1 MAKRTNSVDTTFFSL
16 ELLRR
21 IPRSQR
27 ITAQELHQQLT
38 DAGIERNVRTIQRQ
52 LERLSQHFDLE
63 CDDRCRPYGWRWR
76 VGSRGLSMAQ
86 LSPAESLLM
95 QMAQAHLKHLL
106 PAHLMASFSPFF
118 SQAGHTLSHSE
129 QAQRER
135 EWSQKV
141 RVVAASQPL
150 LPPVIQEGVFDAV
163 SEALYYNRWLNID
176 YSNAHGTR
184 RQVEVMPLGLAQQ
197 GSRLYLVCRFKG
209 YDNERSLALNRITS
223 AVCSTFHFSRPTDFN
238 LKRYDDDGRFGFG
251 EGRHIRIHF
260 TLETA
265 RAQLLLE
272 SPLSSDQQVS
282 ELDDGRLRFSATVVD
297 SPMLDGFLATFGNTI
312 SNIKRDI
319 DDVSTEQENNDEYR

>member
-1 MAKRTNSVDTTFFSL
+1 
-16 ELLRR
+16 
-21 IPRSQR
+21 
-27 ITAQELHQQLT
+27 
-38 DAGIERNVRTIQRQ
+38 
-52 LERLSQHFDLE
+52 
-63 CDDRCRPYGWRWR
+63 
-76 VGSRGLSMAQ
+76 MAQ

-141 RVVAASQPL
+141 RVVAASQSL

-163 SEALYYNRWLNID
+163 SEALYHNRWLNID

-184 RQVEVMPLGLAQQ
+184 RQAEVMPLGLAQQ

-223 AVCSTFHFSRPTDFN
+223 AVCSTFHFARPADFN

-251 EGRHIRIHF
+251 EGRSIRIHF

-265 RAQLLLE
+265 RARLLLE
-272 SPLSSDQQVS
+272 SPLSADQQVS
-282 ELDDGRLRFSATVVD
+282 ELEDGRLHFSATVID

-312 SNIKRDI
+312 SNIKRESNN
-319 DDVSTEQENNDEYR
+319 VSTEQENNDE

>member
-1 MAKRTNSVDTTFFSL
+1 
-16 ELLRR
+16 
-21 IPRSQR
+21 
-27 ITAQELHQQLT
+27 
-38 DAGIERNVRTIQRQ
+38 
-52 LERLSQHFDLE
+52 
-63 CDDRCRPYGWRWR
+63 
-76 VGSRGLSMAQ
+76 
-86 LSPAESLLM
+86 
-95 QMAQAHLKHLL
+95 
-106 PAHLMASFSPFF
+106 
-118 SQAGHTLSHSE
+118 
-129 QAQRER
+129 
-135 EWSQKV
+135 
-141 RVVAASQPL
+141 
-150 LPPVIQEGVFDAV
+150 VIQEGVFDAV